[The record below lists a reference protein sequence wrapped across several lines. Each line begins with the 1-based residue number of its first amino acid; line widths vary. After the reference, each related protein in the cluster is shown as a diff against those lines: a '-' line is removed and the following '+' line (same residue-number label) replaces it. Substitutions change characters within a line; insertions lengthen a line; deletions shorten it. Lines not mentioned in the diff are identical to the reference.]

1 MVRNASNNKSNYFL
15 KGTNMKATDNELQE
29 IMSSL
34 RLKELALREI
44 TNDMCNHSAN
54 IKALYERVQKEIGA
68 TAEAAREE

>member
-1 MVRNASNNKSNYFL
+1 
-15 KGTNMKATDNELQE
+15 MKATDNELQE

-54 IKALYERVQKEIGA
+54 IKALYEKVQKEIGA
-68 TAEAAREE
+68 TAKAAREE

>member
-1 MVRNASNNKSNYFL
+1 MEM
-15 KGTNMKATDNELQE
+15 TNDELQE
-29 IMSSL
+29 IVSSL

-68 TAEAAREE
+68 TAKAAKKE

>member
-1 MVRNASNNKSNYFL
+1 
-15 KGTNMKATDNELQE
+15 MKTTDNELKE
-29 IMSSL
+29 IVSSL

-68 TAEAAREE
+68 TEEAAREE